1 MPEESWR
8 CSSTR
13 SMRFVSSFERRNP
26 SHRQQAGVRISS
38 LVGDHVRIGH
48 FWLSPFLPRRW
59 IARVC
64 CIRRSRFFYDGS
76 RPIVRQ
82 NRSRPSL
89 SRPLAASSA
98 SLFHASASHAPGL
111 LARRWPH
118 GFPRQ
123 VSTLSSRPRTCRC
136 AVPSCRFGDG
146 MLAHVRQTLGWGP
159 GQVGSPQGT
168 EPEKDPGV
176 GQFTGV
182 GPQPVP
188 TPATLDRLSW
198 RTGANRS
205 ACVQGQARPRPRR
218 TDAKRVREERWML
231 RRGDT
236 DARPCEGAARML
248 HAHLVVESRFVTE
261 GCACGLP
268 GQGTDPRRSTLA
280 EGRNGN
286 MFITR
291 N

>member
-136 AVPSCRFGDG
+136 AVPSCR
-146 MLAHVRQTLGWGP
+146 LAMGCSPTCAKHSGGGLARWGRPKEPNRRRTLGSDSSLGSDPSLSPHQRPWTAFP
-159 GQVGSPQGT
+159 G
-168 EPEKDPGV
+168 EPE
-176 GQFTGV
+176 
-182 GPQPVP
+182 
-188 TPATLDRLSW
+188 
-198 RTGANRS
+198 RTGARAS
-205 ACVQGQARPRPRR
+205 K
-218 TDAKRVREERWML
+218 AKRGLVLGERMRSGCGRSGGCCDGEIRTPGHAKVLRECCTRIWWWN
-231 RRGDT
+231 RG
-236 DARPCEGAARML
+236 
-248 HAHLVVESRFVTE
+248 S
-261 GCACGLP
+261 
-268 GQGTDPRRSTLA
+268 
-280 EGRNGN
+280 
-286 MFITR
+286 
-291 N
+291 